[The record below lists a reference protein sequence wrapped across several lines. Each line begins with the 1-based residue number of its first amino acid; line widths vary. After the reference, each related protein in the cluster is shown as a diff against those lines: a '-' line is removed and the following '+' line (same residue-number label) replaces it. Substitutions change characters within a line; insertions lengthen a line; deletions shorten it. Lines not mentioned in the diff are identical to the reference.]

1 MLANM
6 IKWSF
11 AVKSVSFEGDDIPRD
26 APHPLSKWL
35 KEGEAFQVPP
45 HPPPAAPTLARP
57 RTRAPTLPRASA
69 QVHGDLK
76 QDVSA
81 MHQTALGMAAGKV
94 PPSARPRAPCA
105 LRGAGPL
112 SARGGGRARTLQAS
126 RRSTGARC
134 PGEGSRVRARSNSK

>member
-6 IKWSF
+6 IEWSF

-26 APHPLSKWL
+26 APHPLSEWL
-35 KEGEAFQVPP
+35 KDGEAFQVPP

-57 RTRAPTLPRASA
+57 RAPTPPRAAS

-112 SARGGGRARTLQAS
+112 SARGGGRARTLRAS

-134 PGEGSRVRARSNSK
+134 QGEGSRVCARSNSE